1 MFRVSTDIS
10 NLAHDVCARC
20 RFGVITMEIE
30 LKYRLN
36 DASEAEAIFSDAR
49 IFAMTDPGSEKTIKM
64 HAAYFDTEDASLSS
78 KGIVFRV
85 REEGDK
91 LMATLKWDGVSI
103 DGLHS
108 REEINVPLSDRGHF
122 DNPNICVFSE
132 SDIYEKLESAV
143 LGKELVLMMEMNFV
157 RRAVRLDTGTGIFEL
172 SVDNGNI
179 SCRGKT
185 KQINELEIELFS
197 GSNDELKELGEYI
210 SNKFKIS
217 PENHSKFKQG
227 LDLVDKNRV

>member
-1 MFRVSTDIS
+1 MYH
-10 NLAHDVCARC
+10 L
-20 RFGVITMEIE
+20 VIE
-30 LKYRLN
+30 
-36 DASEAEAIFSDAR
+36 
-49 IFAMTDPGSEKTIKM
+49 
-64 HAAYFDTEDASLSS
+64 
-78 KGIVFRV
+78 
-85 REEGDK
+85 
-91 LMATLKWDGVSI
+91 
-103 DGLHS
+103 
-108 REEINVPLSDRGHF
+108 
-122 DNPNICVFSE
+122 
-132 SDIYEKLESAV
+132 DIYEKLESAV
-143 LGKELVLMMEMNFV
+143 LGKELVLMMEMSFV

>member
-1 MFRVSTDIS
+1 
-10 NLAHDVCARC
+10 
-20 RFGVITMEIE
+20 
-30 LKYRLN
+30 
-36 DASEAEAIFSDAR
+36 
-49 IFAMTDPGSEKTIKM
+49 
-64 HAAYFDTEDASLSS
+64 
-78 KGIVFRV
+78 
-85 REEGDK
+85 
-91 LMATLKWDGVSI
+91 
-103 DGLHS
+103 
-108 REEINVPLSDRGHF
+108 
-122 DNPNICVFSE
+122 
-132 SDIYEKLESAV
+132 
-143 LGKELVLMMEMNFV
+143 MEMSFV

-179 SCRGKT
+179 SCRDKT